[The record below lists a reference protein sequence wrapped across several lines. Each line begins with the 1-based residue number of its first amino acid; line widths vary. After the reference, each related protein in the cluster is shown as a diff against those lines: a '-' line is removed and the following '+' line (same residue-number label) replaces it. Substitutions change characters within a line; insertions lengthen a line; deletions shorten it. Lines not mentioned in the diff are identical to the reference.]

1 MKKYSLLIFIAFL
14 LSSCSIG
21 LFELPTFKDL
31 DSIVIW
37 VYQNITYEDKAGQAQ
52 DPIVTLKR
60 TTGNCT
66 SRAILI
72 SYLAYTNLG
81 IKVDIAQWKYHA
93 IATYKN
99 KLLECIQYSNGRL
112 ELENNTI
119 DTYKTYA
126 KEKGLPDP
134 GEFNKIW
141 SHDEIP
147 LIILGGK

>member
-1 MKKYSLLIFIAFL
+1 MKKYLLLVFIAL
-14 LSSCSIG
+14 LFSSCSSGI
-21 LFELPTFKDL
+21 FELPTFNDL

-37 VYQNITYEDKAGQAQ
+37 VFKNIYQENKAGQAQ

-60 TTGNCT
+60 MSGNCT

-93 IATYKN
+93 IAIYDG
-99 KLLECIQYSNGRL
+99 KLLEGVCFSNGYV
-112 ELENNTI
+112 ELENTTI
-119 DTYKTYA
+119 DTYKTFA
-126 KEKGLPDP
+126 KSKCFPDP
-134 GEFNKIW
+134 GEFNKVW